1 VPGKKGIAKDNR
13 NVLHCNNENVNL
25 FLGNPSM
32 NGWQNIPMKSY
43 LLQLMQNI
51 RVSDL
56 FDIAIIAILSYIILA
71 WFKKTASRFVL
82 IGIVILA
89 MIYAMA
95 RIFHLYLTE
104 YVLQGFF
111 AILIIAL
118 IIIFQEDLRR
128 FFERLATWRI
138 VRTIPLGTSP
148 HHDAEVISRAV
159 AKLIQKRHG
168 ALIVLRGDDLL
179 DRHLRGGFV
188 LEGKLSETIL
198 ESIFDPHSTGHD
210 GAVIIENSVISKFG
224 CHLPLSVNIAKFGN
238 LGLRHT
244 AALGLSERCDAVC
257 IAVSEENGTVAIARE
272 GTLSTLLNPGDL
284 AALLVQFFHRRVP
297 AGKKGAW
304 VRWVSENSWEKATAI
319 ILACGLW
326 FAFGYQTE
334 SIRRDYVIPI
344 VYKNLATDWIIEKQ
358 KPEEVTSTL
367 MGSKQAFDLLNE
379 DSLKIVLDMT
389 SVREGQQHIVIG
401 KDNLQH
407 PSNVMVVDVKPST
420 IGFVARRLVRI
431 DAPIEVQTSGVL
443 PEGLI
448 LQRIDIVPTSIQV
461 ITLSKDIKKIKIAT
475 EPINLGDIS
484 ETTTLTPK
492 LIIPNEVQSVNGRQ
506 PSVEVTVEIE

>member
-1 VPGKKGIAKDNR
+1 
-13 NVLHCNNENVNL
+13 
-25 FLGNPSM
+25 M
-32 NGWQNIPMKSY
+32 NGWQDIPMKSY
-43 LLQLMQNI
+43 LLQLIQNI
-51 RVSDL
+51 RISDL
-56 FDIAIIAILSYIILA
+56 FDIAIITILSYIILA

-118 IIIFQEDLRR
+118 IVIFQEDLRR
-128 FFERLATWRI
+128 FFERLATWRF
-138 VRTIPLGTSP
+138 VRKIPLGTSP
-148 HHDAEVISRAV
+148 HLDAEVISRAV
-159 AKLIQKRHG
+159 EKMIKKRHG

-179 DRHLRGGFV
+179 DRHLRGGFL
-188 LEGKLSETIL
+188 LEGKLSGTIL

-210 GAVIIENSVISKFG
+210 GAVVVENGVIAKFG
-224 CHLPLSVNIAKFGN
+224 CHLPLSVNIAELGN

-244 AALGLSERCDAVC
+244 AALGLSERCDAIC
-257 IAVSEENGTVAIARE
+257 IVVSEENGTVAIARD
-272 GTLSTLLNPGDL
+272 GTLSTLLNPADL

-304 VRWVSENSWEKATAI
+304 VRWISENSWEKATAL

-344 VYKNLATDWIIEKQ
+344 VYKNLTADWIIEEQ
-358 KPEEVTSTL
+358 KPKEATTTL

-389 SVREGQQHIVIG
+389 AVKEGKQQVLIG
-401 KDNLQH
+401 TESLQH
-407 PSNVMVVDVKPST
+407 PSNVTVVDINPRK

-431 DAPIEVQTSGVL
+431 DAPIEVRTKGAL
-443 PEGLI
+443 PEGLN
-448 LQRIDIVPTSIQV
+448 LKNIDIAPASIQV
-461 ITLSKDIKKIKIAT
+461 ITLSKNIKNLKIVT
-475 EPINLGDIS
+475 EPINLEEIS
-484 ETTTLTPK
+484 ETTKLTPR
-492 LIIPNEVQSVNGRQ
+492 LIIPEEVQSVNGRQ
-506 PSVEVTVEIE
+506 PSVEVTIEIE